1 MAVLTDAIYVFF
13 SLSPDKCWPK
23 PRRIPFQILTY
34 SPFPM
39 FILISFDYKH
49 ILQLKLVFNP
59 SAWRHLIPG
68 QYCAVGGFST
78 WVFKFEPESA
88 KHFKYV

>member
-1 MAVLTDAIYVFF
+1 M
-13 SLSPDKCWPK
+13 K
-23 PRRIPFQILTY
+23 
-34 SPFPM
+34 
-39 FILISFDYKH
+39 
-49 ILQLKLVFNP
+49 KLHTEKINP

>member
-1 MAVLTDAIYVFF
+1 MDRFHIFKEQIFRIFQSTLTDGNWF
-13 SLSPDKCWPK
+13 SEFSQHPKLSSVT
-23 PRRIPFQILTY
+23 LN
-34 SPFPM
+34 S
-39 FILISFDYKH
+39 
-49 ILQLKLVFNP
+49 

-88 KHFKYV
+88 KHFKSV

>member
-1 MAVLTDAIYVFF
+1 VKD
-13 SLSPDKCWPK
+13 
-23 PRRIPFQILTY
+23 Q
-34 SPFPM
+34 
-39 FILISFDYKH
+39 
-49 ILQLKLVFNP
+49 KLGTEVENREDWMRSINP

>member
-1 MAVLTDAIYVFF
+1 MTLFHGVSYSETETRDHGIVCA
-13 SLSPDKCWPK
+13 LS
-23 PRRIPFQILTY
+23 
-34 SPFPM
+34 
-39 FILISFDYKH
+39 
-49 ILQLKLVFNP
+49 FNP

-88 KHFKYV
+88 KYFKYV

>member
-1 MAVLTDAIYVFF
+1 MCQKICILKQGLFFFIYI
-13 SLSPDKCWPK
+13 SYARQQRL
-23 PRRIPFQILTY
+23 
-34 SPFPM
+34 
-39 FILISFDYKH
+39 FILNYVSVGA
-49 ILQLKLVFNP
+49 QFNP

>member
-1 MAVLTDAIYVFF
+1 MMFKLFTTDAY
-13 SLSPDKCWPK
+13 
-23 PRRIPFQILTY
+23 FQL
-34 SPFPM
+34 
-39 FILISFDYKH
+39 L
-49 ILQLKLVFNP
+49 NP

-88 KHFKYV
+88 KHFKYI

>member
-1 MAVLTDAIYVFF
+1 MNFGEKRYLENG
-13 SLSPDKCWPK
+13 
-23 PRRIPFQILTY
+23 
-34 SPFPM
+34 
-39 FILISFDYKH
+39 
-49 ILQLKLVFNP
+49 QLDGFNP

>member
-1 MAVLTDAIYVFF
+1 MDSKYN
-13 SLSPDKCWPK
+13 
-23 PRRIPFQILTY
+23 
-34 SPFPM
+34 
-39 FILISFDYKH
+39 ISMYWLNQM
-49 ILQLKLVFNP
+49 INP
-59 SAWRHLIPG
+59 SAWRHLIPD